1 MNLTASLPGSSSLIV
16 LKYEAMG
23 MCVCVCVCVCVETS
37 MYYSISHL
45 QDGIKSRKDTR
56 PSHIILGNQFLNVQ
70 VRSL

>member
-1 MNLTASLPGSSSLIV
+1 MNLTASLPGSSPLIV

-23 MCVCVCVCVCVETS
+23 VCVCVCVETS